1 MDSVF
6 NVIKL
11 HDKKIERMNLDCVAF
26 CRVPGF
32 ENYLLCAK
40 YQLDQSSGNVDGGFI
55 LYDTTMNTLK
65 EVFQEDSEGVFDL
78 MWLPEKMKEKVCFA
92 IAYACPK
99 IGIYSFSAEEGVK
112 QVAVKTFEGKFKFL
126 YLDLLV
132 IGEVLHI
139 VATDDQERVHYV
151 RVDNDLIF
159 KQCRS

>member
-55 LYDTTMNTLK
+55 LYDTN
-65 EVFQEDSEGVFDL
+65 E
-78 MWLPEKMKEKVCFA
+78 
-92 IAYACPK
+92 
-99 IGIYSFSAEEGVK
+99 
-112 QVAVKTFEGKFKFL
+112 
-126 YLDLLV
+126 
-132 IGEVLHI
+132 
-139 VATDDQERVHYV
+139 
-151 RVDNDLIF
+151 
-159 KQCRS
+159 